1 MLITR
6 RSDYAMRIF
15 RALQDEKVH
24 NVREICTKEDIPK
37 AFAYKILRELEQAGF
52 VKSERGNQ
60 GGYLLNRKLEDLTM
74 YDVISVTEGDFTLHE
89 RGVQPES
96 GKHAMQGASGN
107 RTYPEDPDRGTEKED
122 DWRNH
127 GRKVK
132 TQTVTLVCVVHSAY
146 LQEQEQLT
154 LTALLL
160 WDE

>member
-1 MLITR
+1 MEKESMLITR

-74 YDVISVTEGDFTLHE
+74 YDVISVTEGDLAILHCMKE
-89 RGVQPES
+89 ECNRNPES
-96 GKHAMQGASGN
+96 MHA
-107 RTYPEDPDRGTEKED
+107 RCI
-122 DWRNH
+122 
-127 GRKVK
+127 RK
-132 TQTVTLVCVVHSAY
+132 SN
-146 LQEQEQLT
+146 ESRRS
-154 LTALLL
+154 
-160 WDE
+160 

>member
-74 YDVISVTEGDFTLHE
+74 YDVISVTEGDLAILHCMKE
-89 RGVQPES
+89 ECNRNPES
-96 GKHAMQGASGN
+96 MPSGN

-146 LQEQEQLT
+146 LQAQEQLT

>member
-1 MLITR
+1 
-6 RSDYAMRIF
+6 
-15 RALQDEKVH
+15 
-24 NVREICTKEDIPK
+24 
-37 AFAYKILRELEQAGF
+37 
-52 VKSERGNQ
+52 
-60 GGYLLNRKLEDLTM
+60 M
-74 YDVISVTEGDFTLHE
+74 YDVISVTEGDLAILLHE

-107 RTYPEDPDRGTEKED
+107 QTYPEDPDRGTEKED

>member
-74 YDVISVTEGDFTLHE
+74 YDVISVTEGDLAILHCMKE
-89 RGVQPES
+89 ECHRNPE
-96 GKHAMQGASGN
+96 
-107 RTYPEDPDRGTEKED
+107 ED